1 MTAGPDAGWW
11 AELQAGRHLV
21 GRARECAVVIHDPAV
36 EPYHVLL
43 HIDDEG
49 PADVVQLAGRTP
61 VATLATHVEIGDS
74 RLDVGSRSRLTGL
87 VLGVTLPDPLDGGGG
102 EPVVVDVDTLA
113 IVDANPELA
122 RGEAV
127 IRSLHAQA
135 ARQGF
140 TVPAFVLTSPDDPAL
155 DGCTSILELGAR
167 WRARWTPD
175 VSKPEHSLRLHAAGM
190 SQVVMN
196 SDARRSAIRQPSS
209 VRSKRS
215 ANSPTV
221 WCSLGT
227 IPNVTSGSSER
238 VPATINTVVVA

>member
-11 AELQAGRHLV
+11 AELQAGRHLL
-21 GRARECAVVIHDPAV
+21 GRARDCAVVIHDPAV

-49 PADVVQLAGRTP
+49 VDVVQLAGRTP

-74 RLDVGSRSRLTGL
+74 RLDLGSRSRVTGL
-87 VLGVTLPDPLDGGGG
+87 VLGVTVPDPLDGGGG

-113 IVDANPELA
+113 IVDTDPALA
-122 RGEAV
+122 RGDAI

-140 TVPAFVLTSPDDPAL
+140 TVPTFVLTAPDDPAL
-155 DGCTSILELGAR
+155 DGCPSILELGAR

-175 VSKPEHSLRLHAAGM
+175 VSQPHVAVRLHVAGT
-190 SQVVMN
+190 
-196 SDARRSAIRQPSS
+196 SDNEAVLR
-209 VRSKRS
+209 
-215 ANSPTV
+215 
-221 WCSLGT
+221 CS
-227 IPNVTSGSSER
+227 
-238 VPATINTVVVA
+238 